1 MKNIP
6 SAAAG
11 IDTDFV
17 PDCYLCGARGV
28 LLYEGLRDA
37 WFGAPGSWTL
47 KRCPKPE
54 CGLVWM
60 DPMPTREDVWK
71 GYRMYFTHR
80 DYSPEDKKRIDRL
93 GQLLVK
99 VHKPL
104 YKLFWHASGFRKV
117 ERDWRKRGDE
127 LFLNERIPG
136 GRLLDIGCGKGDFL
150 ARMRG
155 RGWEVE
161 GLEVDSEAV
170 KFACS
175 RHGLTIHHGALETLG
190 LPDGSFDAV
199 TANHVI
205 EHVHEPIALLRE
217 CLRVLKPGGVL
228 VLATPNINS
237 DGHRV
242 FGRNWSNL
250 DPPRHLH
257 LFSGTTLKE
266 CGIRAGFQNMEVF
279 SVPGYAEGAIQASVE
294 RAEGE
299 RGEVRG
305 EFAKWLDAALLKI
318 RVYYRFFVKGNRE
331 VGEEV
336 IMKARKEF

>member
-6 SAAAG
+6 SDEAG
-11 IDTDFV
+11 MDTDSV
-17 PDCYLCGARGV
+17 PDCYLCGARGD
-28 LLYEGLRDA
+28 LLYEGLRDELC
-37 WFGAPGSWTL
+37 GTPGSWTL

-71 GYRMYFTHR
+71 GYRVYFTHQ
-80 DYSPEDKKRIDRL
+80 DYAPEDNKKNDRL

-99 VHKPL
+99 VYKPL

-117 ERDWRKRGDE
+117 EKSWRKRVDD
-127 LFLNERIPG
+127 LFLDEPIPG
-136 GRLLDIGCGKGDFL
+136 SRLLDIGCGKGDYL

-170 KFACS
+170 DNARA

-190 LPDGSFDAV
+190 LPDNSFDAV

-205 EHVHEPIALLRE
+205 EHVHEPIALIRE

-237 DGHRV
+237 DAHRV
-242 FGRNWSNL
+242 FGRIWTHL

-266 CGIRAGFQNMEVF
+266 CGSRAGFQTIEVF
-279 SVPGYAEGAIQASVE
+279 IVPGYAEGSLRASVE

-299 RGEVRG
+299 RGKARG
-305 EFAKWLDAALLKI
+305 EFTKWLDTVILKI
-318 RVYYRFFVKGNRE
+318 HIYYRFFMKGNRE

-336 IMKARKEF
+336 ILKARKEL